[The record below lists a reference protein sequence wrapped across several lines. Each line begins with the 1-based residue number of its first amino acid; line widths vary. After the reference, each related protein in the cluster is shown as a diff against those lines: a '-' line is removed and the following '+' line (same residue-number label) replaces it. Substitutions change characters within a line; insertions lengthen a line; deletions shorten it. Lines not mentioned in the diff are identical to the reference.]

1 MPTIPS
7 RPAQESHQH
16 REVAESFG
24 SDAERYD
31 RTRPGYPP
39 ALIDRLV
46 TAEGLEILDV
56 GSGTG
61 LLARPLRAAGAGVL
75 GVDPDPRMADYLR
88 QFGIETEVATFEAWE
103 PGGRQFDAVVAG
115 QSWHWVD
122 PVAGAA
128 KAGTVLRPGG
138 RLAVVWN
145 AFEFPA
151 GVGDA
156 VEAVFRRVLPG
167 APPEQRIAPGPDGY
181 LKLCEKAAGGMR
193 ESGAFAEPEV
203 WRYDWSRPYTRDEW
217 LDQVPTF
224 GGFRFFPPATQE
236 RILADLGSIIDSLGG
251 SFTMTFGTVAAAA
264 IRRPA

>member
-7 RPAQESHQH
+7 HPPQESHQH

-46 TAEGLEILDV
+46 TAEGVEILDV

-61 LLARPLRAAGAGVL
+61 LLARPLRAAGARVL
-75 GVDPDPRMADYLR
+75 GVDPDARMADYLR
-88 QFGIETEVATFEAWE
+88 RFGIETEVATFETWE
-103 PGGRQFDAVVAG
+103 PAGRTYDAVVAG

-128 KAGTVLRPGG
+128 KAGAVLRPGG
-138 RLAVVWN
+138 RLAVIWN

-151 GVGDA
+151 ELGEA
-156 VEAVFRRVLPG
+156 VETVFRRAMPG
-167 APPEQRIAPGPDGY
+167 TPPERRIAPGPDGY
-181 LKLCEKAAGGMR
+181 LKLCEKAADGMR
-193 ESGAFAEPEV
+193 QSGAFDEPET

-224 GGFRFFPPATQE
+224 GGFRLFPEATQE
-236 RILADLGSIIDSLGG
+236 EILTTLGAIIDSLGG
-251 SFTMTFGTVAAAA
+251 SFTMSFGTVAATATA
-264 IRRPA
+264 KP